1 MRFDDYSHQRRRL
14 NPDASGHEG
23 NRALLRGAG
32 IVLVVVGGIF
42 ALVGGVDFFSSFGS
56 FHAPTKF
63 WCLFVGMPMIGF
75 GSMLLKMG
83 YLGAVSRY
91 VAEETVPVVRD
102 SAVDVAE
109 GLRPTIRDIASDLR
123 SAGRVEPKTDEP
135 AVRLARVDKLRADG
149 LISDAEHAEQRARIL
164 REL

>member
-1 MRFDDYSHQRRRL
+1 MGE
-14 NPDASGHEG
+14 PGGGHDG
-23 NRALLRGAG
+23 NRALLRGLG
-32 IVLVVVGGIF
+32 FVLVTVGGIF
-42 ALVGGVDFFSSFGS
+42 SLVGFVDFFSAFGS
-56 FHAPTKF
+56 MHPPTLF
-63 WCLFVGMPMIGF
+63 WCLFVGFPAIGL

-102 SAVDVAE
+102 SVVDVAE
-109 GLRPTIRDIASDLR
+109 GLRPAIRDIAADLR
-123 SAGRVEPKTDEP
+123 TSGREPVPTDP
-135 AVRLARVDKLRADG
+135 AARLARVDKLRADG